1 MEHFRFMVNSRV
13 HLDPP
18 VTHNYFGN
26 CFVPCIAT
34 TESTLL
40 MSEDG
45 LLVGVELIGEAISE
59 IVNNGGG
66 PGRRWFKMRR
76 DMDS

>member
-26 CFVPCIAT
+26 CHV
-34 TESTLL
+34 LRL